1 MTSDIAVLS
10 RPLPSGEG
18 WAPACLAELHCSGT
32 VETWPSEKRQPGSGS
47 MQGTGQLGILPLDLA
62 PKITPRAPRM
72 KASPAHPVGGGLP
85 SQGPSATVCSFPLKA
100 TDVVARLLP
109 PARGG
114 GTRQHKGALGRNTC
128 QRPAAGPG
136 VQGSAEG
143 SPSQPRPFG
152 GLYPLLFH
160 HVLCPPPPP
169 KKELPP
175 LLPGNK
181 G

>member
-72 KASPAHPVGGGLP
+72 KASPAHPVGGGGSLLR
-85 SQGPSATVCSFPLKA
+85 APLQQFAVSHSK
-100 TDVVARLLP
+100 
-109 PARGG
+109 
-114 GTRQHKGALGRNTC
+114 
-128 QRPAAGPG
+128 QRTW
-136 VQGSAEG
+136 
-143 SPSQPRPFG
+143 
-152 GLYPLLFH
+152 
-160 HVLCPPPPP
+160 
-169 KKELPP
+169 
-175 LLPGNK
+175 
-181 G
+181 

>member
-72 KASPAHPVGGGLP
+72 KASPAHPVGGGAP
-85 SQGPSATVCSFPLKA
+85 FSGPLCNSLQFP
-100 TDVVARLLP
+100 T
-109 PARGG
+109 
-114 GTRQHKGALGRNTC
+114 QSNGR
-128 QRPAAGPG
+128 
-136 VQGSAEG
+136 G
-143 SPSQPRPFG
+143 SPSPAPCQG
-152 GLYPLLFH
+152 W
-160 HVLCPPPPP
+160 
-169 KKELPP
+169 
-175 LLPGNK
+175 GNTSA
-181 G
+181 